1 MEDEE
6 MGETEMFVVVE
17 EEEDEEEDTRNVVE
31 VIIDLDYEYD
41 ASKYF
46 DFSREET
53 EFEATNAEMW
63 FDRAEDYPPSPFV
76 AKLRL
81 GLDMGRDS
89 VSTSSK
95 HEDMDDREST
105 STHSDMD
112 TAPETELSALD
123 EKCRGLTFYNHMEKD
138 ITKAKSKCGSK
149 KSFPRSSTLMKPTAS
164 QLAKQNQLVNRFQ
177 KPFLPNS
184 DRSTDS
190 VSIVGTQ
197 APKRQ
202 KLEGGHLHKVAEA
215 KQQDSLTHKAP
226 KKDGPVSHISVHG
239 KMKITIPREPELE
252 TAHRAQRLRS
262 KNGTDLGEEAKP
274 TTRQFKALPL
284 NRKILEAPTLP
295 LRKKSTPRLPQFQIF
310 HLKTSERATQHTS
323 AASSS
328 SPPCDKT
335 LKVVHK
341 FNANSTAQNGT
352 TDSKRPSFVD
362 LPRQDA
368 SEITNKFKARP
379 LNRKIFSSKGDIGV
393 FRNTKREP
401 TIPMEFNFPTDKRFN
416 HNPPVD
422 LFDKLSLTTESR
434 QNAVPQPRLPR
445 PARIPTGSKENA
457 VGSLQQGN
465 RTIHTVKDKAQI
477 FGVKQNQCGGDL
489 ESGNGTRANMS
500 RTLDIR

>member
-17 EEEDEEEDTRNVVE
+17 EAEEEEHEEENVE
-31 VIIDLDYEYD
+31 VSIDLDYEYD
-41 ASKYF
+41 AEKYF
-46 DFSREET
+46 DFCREET
-53 EFEATNAEMW
+53 VYEAANAEMW
-63 FDRAEDYPPSPFV
+63 FDRAQTYPPSPFV
-76 AKLRL
+76 AKLR
-81 GLDMGRDS
+81 LDMGRDS

-112 TAPETELSALD
+112 MAPETELSVLD
-123 EKCRGLTFYNHMEKD
+123 ERCRGLTFYDHMEKD
-138 ITKAKSKCGSK
+138 ITKSKLKSGNK

-164 QLAKQNQLVNRFQ
+164 QLAKQNQFVNRLQ

-202 KLEGGHLHKVAEA
+202 KLEGGHLRKVAEA
-215 KQQDSLTHKAP
+215 KQQHSLTHKAP
-226 KKDGPVSHISVHG
+226 KKDGPVSNISVHA
-239 KMKITIPREPELE
+239 KMKITIPRQPDLE

-262 KNGTDLGEEAKP
+262 KNPTDLGEEAKP
-274 TTRQFKALPL
+274 TTHQFKALPL

-295 LRKKSTPRLPQFQIF
+295 LRKKTTPRLPQFQVF
-310 HLKTSERATQHTS
+310 HLKTSERATQHIS

-328 SPPCDKT
+328 APPCDKT
-335 LKVVHK
+335 VKVVHK
-341 FNANSTAQNGT
+341 LNTSSMAQNGT
-352 TDSKRPSFVD
+352 TDSKRPRFVD
-362 LPRQDA
+362 IPRQEA
-368 SEITNKFKARP
+368 SEVINKFKARP

-401 TIPMEFNFPTDKRFN
+401 TIPMEFNFPTDKRFP
-416 HNPPVD
+416 HNPPVAD
-422 LFDKLSLTTESR
+422 LFNKLSLTTESR
-434 QNAVPQPRLPR
+434 QNTVPQPRLPR
-445 PARIPTGSKENA
+445 PARIPTESKENA
-457 VGSLQQGN
+457 LGSLQQGN

-489 ESGNGTRANMS
+489 ESGIGTRANMS

>member
-17 EEEDEEEDTRNVVE
+17 EEEEDEEYDGRNAVE
-31 VIIDLDYEYD
+31 VKIDLDYEYD
-41 ASKYF
+41 ATKYF

-53 EFEATNAEMW
+53 EFEAANAEMW
-63 FDRAEDYPPSPFV
+63 FDRAGDYPPSPFV

-89 VSTSSK
+89 ASTCSR
-95 HEDMDDREST
+95 HEDMDEEST

-112 TAPETELSALD
+112 MAPEIELSVLD
-123 EKCRGLTFYNHMEKD
+123 ERCRGLTFYNHMEKD
-138 ITKAKSKCGSK
+138 ITKAKLKSGNK

-164 QLAKQNQLVNRFQ
+164 QLAKQNQFVNRFQ
-177 KPFLPNS
+177 KPLLPNS

-190 VSIVGTQ
+190 VSIIGTQ

-202 KLEGGHLHKVAEA
+202 KLEGGHLHKVAET
-215 KQQDSLTHKAP
+215 KQQHSLTHKAP
-226 KKDGPVSHISVHG
+226 KKDGPVSNISTHA

-252 TAHRAQRLRS
+252 TAHRARRLRS
-262 KNGTDLGEEAKP
+262 KNGTDLREEPKP
-274 TTRQFKALPL
+274 TIHQFKALPL
-284 NRKILEAPTLP
+284 NRKILEAPTLA
-295 LRKKSTPRLPQFQIF
+295 LRKKSTPKLPQFQVF

-323 AASSS
+323 AASAS

-335 LKVVHK
+335 VKVVHK
-341 FNANSTAQNGT
+341 FNASSTVQNGT
-352 TDSKRPSFVD
+352 TDSKRPSIVD
-362 LPRQDA
+362 IPRQEA

-416 HNPPVD
+416 HIPPVD

-465 RTIHTVKDKAQI
+465 MTIQTVKDKAQI

-489 ESGNGTRANMS
+489 ESGIGTRANMS